1 MKLSQQHIDDF
12 YNVGWITI
20 PELFN
25 PAEIEVMR
33 QCFDDLLARAR
44 KLRTTQNA
52 DGSYFVLD
60 QDNDDVIIKR
70 VVWAGGCQP
79 DLLKIGEDPRLL
91 EPALQLLN
99 SDTAD
104 HLLSQAHF
112 KRPGDGVRFD
122 WHQDIGHR
130 DRGPG
135 TWQDVNGRGSYIQTA
150 LCVDDMTIENGP
162 LMLVKGS
169 AKWGRIDFGQFDYN
183 DEYNYCI
190 PNCFED
196 DDIVTVTAPAGSV
209 LFFGPYT
216 AHASF
221 ENNSNSSRRVFI
233 NGYAYPGANHF
244 VYPGDGAGRT
254 LRLTPFTSDVLD
266 STYL

>member
-1 MKLSQQHIDDF
+1 VKLSQQQIDEF
-12 YNVGWITI
+12 YEVGWITI
-20 PELFN
+20 PDLFD
-25 PAEIEVMR
+25 PQEIEVMR
-33 QCFDDLLARAR
+33 HCFDDLLARAR
-44 KLRTTQNA
+44 KLRTTQIS

-60 QDNDDVIIKR
+60 EDDDDVIIKR

-79 DLLKIGEDPRLL
+79 ELLKVGEDPRLL
-91 EPALQLLN
+91 EPALQLLG
-99 SDTAD
+99 SDSAD

-135 TWQDVNGRGSYIQTA
+135 TWEDVNGRGSYVQTA

-162 LMLVKGS
+162 LMLLKGS
-169 AKWGRIDFGQFDYN
+169 GMWGRVDFGQFDYK
-183 DEYNYCI
+183 DDYNSRL
-190 PNCFED
+190 PVCFEEKNV
-196 DDIVTVTAPAGSV
+196 VTVTAPAGSV

-216 AHASF
+216 IHASF
-221 ENNSNSSRRVFI
+221 ENTSSTSRRVFI

-244 VYPGDGAGRT
+244 KYPGEGSGRA
-254 LRLTPFTSDVLD
+254 LRRHI
-266 STYL
+266 

>member
-1 MKLSQQHIDDF
+1 MRLSQQQIDDF
-12 YNVGWITI
+12 YEVGWITI
-20 PELFN
+20 PDLFGPQELK
-25 PAEIEVMR
+25 VMR
-33 QCFDDLLARAR
+33 RCFDNLQDRAR
-44 KLRTTQNA
+44 QLRTTQHS

-60 QDNDDVIIKR
+60 QDSDDVIIKR

-79 DLLKIGEDPRLL
+79 ELLKIGEDSRLL
-91 EPALQLLN
+91 EPALQLLG
-99 SDTAD
+99 SDSAD

-135 TWQDVNGRGSYIQTA
+135 TWEDVNGRGSYVQTA

-162 LMLVKGS
+162 LMLLSGS
-169 AKWGRIDFGQFDYN
+169 AKWGRVDFGPLDYEDDYN
-183 DEYNYCI
+183 SHLPDY
-190 PNCFED
+190 FEED
-196 DDIVTVTAPAGSV
+196 NIVTVTAPAGSV

-216 AHASF
+216 IHASF
-221 ENNSNSSRRVFI
+221 ENTSNSPRRVLI

-244 VYPGDGAGRT
+244 KYPGEGSGRA
-254 LRLTPFTSDVLD
+254 LHL
-266 STYL
+266 

>member
-1 MKLSQQHIDDF
+1 VKLSQQQIDEF
-12 YNVGWITI
+12 YNVGWITV
-20 PELFN
+20 PDLFD
-25 PAEIEVMR
+25 PDEIAVMR
-33 QCFDDLLARAR
+33 RCFDDLLARAR
-44 KLRTTQNA
+44 QLRTTQIS

-79 DLLKIGEDPRLL
+79 ELLKIGEDPRLL
-91 EPALQLLN
+91 GPALQLLG

-112 KRPGDGVRFD
+112 KRPGDGVKFD

-135 TWQDVNGRGSYIQTA
+135 TWVDVNGRGSFVQTA
-150 LCVDDMTIENGP
+150 LCVDDMTADNGP

-169 AKWGRIDFGQFDYN
+169 GQWGRMDFGKFDYN
-183 DEYNYCI
+183 DDYNSRL
-190 PNCFED
+190 PACFEQKNV
-196 DDIVTVTAPAGSV
+196 VTVTARAGSV
-209 LFFGPYT
+209 LLFGPYT
-216 AHASF
+216 VHASF
-221 ENNSNSSRRVFI
+221 ENTSTVSRRVFI

-244 VYPGDGAGRT
+244 KYPGEGSGRA
-254 LRLTPFTSDVLD
+254 LPRMF
-266 STYL
+266 